1 MTPVAEL
8 KPQAEALSL
17 SEVRYAS
24 EEATM
29 STMRALFS
37 TRLVVALAVATAGLL
52 ASAGNAGAHEHR
64 HVGDYEI
71 VVGFLNEPA
80 IVEEPN
86 GLELRVTKGEGE
98 AAQPVEGLAETLQA
112 EVIYGDQVMPL
123 ELRPAFGEPGS
134 YQAEFIPTAEGAY
147 TFRIFGTIEG
157 TPIDER
163 FTSGPE
169 TFSEVQSRADLSFP
183 RRVPPASE
191 IEGMAAEAS
200 DTAATARL
208 LGIAG
213 LVAGLLGLIV
223 GASGLV
229 AARRALRSTSEGAR
243 MAPREA
249 ES

>member
-1 MTPVAEL
+1 MRT
-8 KPQAEALSL
+8 
-17 SEVRYAS
+17 R
-24 EEATM
+24 
-29 STMRALFS
+29 RALFQA
-37 TRLVVALAVATAGLL
+37 RFMVALTVAIAGLL
-52 ASAGNAGAHEHR
+52 ASAGVAGAHEHR
-64 HVGDYEI
+64 HVGEYAI

-98 AAQPVEGLAETLQA
+98 AAQPVEGLADTLRA

-123 ELRPAFGEPGS
+123 KLRPAYGEPGA
-134 YQAEFIPTAEGAY
+134 YKAEFIPTAEGAY
-147 TFRIFGTIEG
+147 TFHIFGTIEG
-157 TPIDER
+157 TPVDER

-183 RRVPPASE
+183 RRVPPAAE
-191 IEGMAAEAS
+191 LEGLAAQAS
-200 DTAATARL
+200 DAAASARL

-213 LVAGLLGLIV
+213 VVAGLLGLIA

-229 AARRALRSTSEGAR
+229 VARRALHTTSEGTGL
-243 MAPREA
+243 APREA

>member
-1 MTPVAEL
+1 
-8 KPQAEALSL
+8 
-17 SEVRYAS
+17 
-24 EEATM
+24 M
-29 STMRALFS
+29 SVKRTLFP
-37 TRLVVALAVATAGLL
+37 TRLVVAMAIATAGLMASIGL
-52 ASAGNAGAHEHR
+52 ASAHEGR
-64 HVGDYEI
+64 EVGEYEI

-86 GLELRVTKGEGE
+86 GLDLRVSKGHHGE
-98 AAQPVEGLAETLQA
+98 EAQPVEGLADTLQA
-112 EVIYGDQVMPL
+112 EVIYGDQTMPL
-123 ELRPAFGEPGS
+123 ELQPAFGEPGA
-134 YQAEFIPTAEGAY
+134 YRAEFIPTAEGAY

-183 RRVPPASE
+183 KRVPPASE
-191 IEGMAAEAS
+191 IEGMAARAS

-208 LGIAG
+208 LGTAG
-213 LVAGLLGLIV
+213 LVVGLLGLIA

-229 AARRALRSTSEGAR
+229 LARRALRSMSEMAR
-243 MAPREA
+243 VTPREA